1 MRKILILVIVLIVGA
16 AVWPIYVG
24 VQVDAA
30 LQEPRTA
37 RLGDVRITH
46 DVVEYQRGHYRAQA
60 TSVLQIQ
67 GDDLDVEL
75 RLEHAIHHRMLGAT
89 ARSRLA
95 GEPVVGTVSAPWREA
110 LAQGRPRA
118 ESWLGLGGGVSSR
131 WSTQPIRI
139 AWPGVDPGPERTL
152 AVASGQGGLAYS
164 PERLVLSF
172 DTPGATLTEGVAQ
185 LHLEQLHQGLLIHP
199 GPEGSYDRLPDYDI
213 SLGAAKVRLER
224 GDAQPLTADFLRA
237 SASQNSTARRL
248 DSLLRLRMDAV
259 RSGDA
264 ELGALELSL
273 NALNWHRPSVLRV
286 IEDLDDVRA
295 LPLEPEARTGL
306 VLGIL
311 LEALEDLVVHEP
323 SVQATFRLDDAAGR
337 RLWAHLDAGLQ
348 GDTEQWSHAP
358 LESLTLNLD
367 LELARDFIDPLSG
380 VLHAQ
385 SLTAMNAAEILH
397 QLLEDAAAQ
406 EWVLSEDDRFL
417 SSLRVDAG
425 RLYINEQDRTVLL
438 LALVFG
444 VAGGMF

>member
-1 MRKILILVIVLIVGA
+1 MRKILILASFLIVGA
-16 AVWPIYVG
+16 ALWPIYVG
-24 VQVDAA
+24 MQVDAA

-46 DVVEYQRGHYRAQA
+46 EVVEYQRGHYRAQA
-60 TSVLQIQ
+60 ASVLQIQ

-75 RLEHAIHHRMLGAT
+75 RLEHSIHHRLLGAT

-95 GEPVVGTVSAPWREA
+95 SEPIVGTVSALWGDA

-139 AWPGVDPGPERTL
+139 AWPGVNPAPERTL
-152 AVASGQGGLAYS
+152 ALAAGQGGLAYS

-172 DTPGATLTEGVAQ
+172 DTPAATWTEGVAR

-213 SLGAAKVRLER
+213 SLGASTVRLER
-224 GDAQPLTADFLRA
+224 GDAQPVTADFLRA

-264 ELGALELSL
+264 ELGSLDLSL

-295 LPLEPEARTGL
+295 LALEPDARTGL

-311 LEALEDLVVHEP
+311 FEAIENLIVHEP
-323 SVQATFRLDDAAGR
+323 TVQATFRLDDAAGK

-348 GDTEQWSHAP
+348 GDPEQWSRAP
-358 LESLTLNLD
+358 LENLTLDLD

-380 VLHAQ
+380 VLQAQ
-385 SLTAMNAAEILH
+385 SRTDTDTAKILH
-397 QLLEDAAAQ
+397 RLLEDAAAQ
-406 EWVLSEDDRFL
+406 DWVLSEDDRFV
-417 SSLRVDAG
+417 SSLRMEAG
-425 RLYINEQDRTVLL
+425 RLYINEQDRTALL